1 MRCAAFICMWLIV
14 GAIPANIGIVALALL
29 AGFCT
34 LISPFLIA
42 LYVFGLWSGE

>member
-1 MRCAAFICMWLIV
+1 MRCVAFICLWLIV
-14 GAIPANIGIVALALL
+14 GGILANVGIVALALL

-42 LYVFGLWSGE
+42 FHILGLWSGE